1 MAKRHSGIY
10 CIIVHRN
17 GKSPKYYIGQS
28 CVMRERWNQH
38 IRQLRNGVAK
48 NPALQAAFH
57 KYGEDA
63 FSFTLLVTCT
73 EDKLLLAKLEKFF
86 FDEFSKIYGEDS
98 MYNVNRE
105 SMTSAAGVKR
115 SPQALENLRAAAKKR
130 TMTEEHKER
139 LRQIS
144 KLRIGS
150 KLSPETIAKRTESQ
164 KGVKRTEEWKSYMSK
179 VMTGRKHSDE
189 TKAKI
194 SAKKKAAG
202 IKLTEEH
209 MEKLR
214 IANTGR
220 IFSEETKLKISMS
233 KIGKSKSPEEIER
246 RTATRRANALLKNKA
261 Y

>member
-1 MAKRHSGIY
+1 MEKRHSGIY
-10 CIIVHRN
+10 CIIVKRG

-28 CVMRERWNQH
+28 CVMKERWSQH
-38 IRQLRNGVAK
+38 IRQLRHGVAK
-48 NPALQAAFH
+48 NPALQAAFN

-130 TMTEEHKER
+130 TMTEEHKEK

-150 KLSPETIAKRTESQ
+150 KLSPETIAKRTAAQ
-164 KGVKRTEEWKSYMSK
+164 KGVKRTEEWKAHMSK
-179 VMTGRKHSDE
+179 VMTGKKHSDE

-194 SAKKKAAG
+194 SAKKKAEG
-202 IKLTEEH
+202 QKPSDEH
-209 MEKLR
+209 MEKLAELAR
-214 IANTGR
+214 GR
-220 IFSEETKLKISMS
+220 KMPEHVREALKMS
-233 KIGKSKSPEEIER
+233 KLGKKKSPEDIAR